1 MMKKIVLALCVI
13 GVATAQENFKDC
25 LEQDS
30 ISCVQMTV
38 RTITGLPSHFFD
50 NWMKVGTEKTK
61 TLNLNK
67 RRRKKEKK
75 TSKKNKNII
84 TKREWPKLHASDE
97 LSGML
102 KNNRASFESSER
114 KKEKFKNM
122 NYSMRMKTLQKFPC
136 SDRFSS
142 SCTHSAVNSKVQI
155 CLRQTV
161 IV

>member
-75 TSKKNKNII
+75 LRRKTKTLLQKESGQSCMHQMNFPACWKINVQLLKAVKEKKKSLNSWIIPWEWKHCKNSHVQ
-84 TKREWPKLHASDE
+84 TVFHLHA
-97 LSGML
+97 L
-102 KNNRASFESSER
+102 
-114 KKEKFKNM
+114 
-122 NYSMRMKTLQKFPC
+122 
-136 SDRFSS
+136 
-142 SCTHSAVNSKVQI
+142 
-155 CLRQTV
+155 TV
-161 IV
+161 L

>member
-50 NWMKVGTEKTK
+50 NWMKVGMKIKQRRWTWAREEEKK
-61 TLNLNK
+61 
-67 RRRKKEKK
+67 KK

-84 TKREWPKLHASDE
+84 IKE
-97 LSGML
+97 SGQSCMHQMNFPACWKITVHLL
-102 KNNRASFESSER
+102 KAV
-114 KKEKFKNM
+114 KEKKKSLKTWIIPWEWKHCKN
-122 NYSMRMKTLQKFPC
+122 S
-136 SDRFSS
+136 
-142 SCTHSAVNSKVQI
+142 HV
-155 CLRQTV
+155 QTV
-161 IV
+161 FHLLALTVP